1 MSTVS
6 YPHVEVR
13 DNGKAYIQ
21 GSGYKVRILVEE
33 YLSGMRP
40 EEMEREHP
48 RLTLSQIHG
57 ALAYYYDH
65 KEEVDQEIEELRKL
79 ETRLRAEY
87 EKSPAAEK
95 LRKAMKERKAQQ

>member
-13 DNGKAYIQ
+13 ENGKAYIQ
-21 GSGYKVRILVEE
+21 GTGYKVRILVEE

-40 EEMEREHP
+40 EDMEREHS

-57 ALAYYYDH
+57 ALTYYYDH
-65 KEEVDQEIEELRKL
+65 KEEMDKEIEELDQL
-79 ETRLRAEY
+79 EKRLRAEY

-95 LRKAMKERKAQQ
+95 LRQAMKERKAQK